1 MTVGESLFVS
11 RIKRRDVDRVD
22 ELKPATV
29 VVEAIDLTHDAL
41 GVCKLENGFMIFVE
55 GLLKGERAEIVIT
68 ETKKNY
74 GFGKVINLI
83 EKSPYRV
90 TAKCKHYDL
99 CGGCSLMHMDY
110 DLQLSFKKYRVET
123 TLKRIGL
130 NNVLVN
136 DMTGMINPYFYRNKV
151 EVKFRQSDK
160 GIEAGFFQARSHT
173 LVNLDECHI
182 MPKRLFDLLVLVKNV
197 SNELFIKAYDE
208 TTKHGFFK
216 SAILRESSKTKQVS
230 ILFMMPAGVKF
241 PHEEVFI
248 KKLIAKIPEIASIA
262 MAVTDED
269 NQFINEEVKILF
281 GEDGIIDAIDG
292 MDFWIS
298 HRSFFQTNPVQTER
312 LYKKALDFADLT
324 GKEKIIDAYCGIGTI
339 SLVAAKKAYKVFGI
353 DNVKPAV
360 MDARKNA
367 ELNHL
372 KNVFFEV
379 GEAEVVIQKWKKFK
393 FDVIFVDPPRKGC
406 EKAML
411 DAIIMMKIPKI
422 VYVSCDPGTLARDLK
437 ILSDGGYSIL
447 EVTPFDMF
455 PQSVHVETVTLLQL
469 K

>member
-1 MTVGESLFVS
+1 M
-11 RIKRRDVDRVD
+11 
-22 ELKPATV
+22 KPANEIV
-29 VVEAIDLTHDAL
+29 VAIDLTHDAL

-74 GFGKVINLI
+74 GFGKIVNLL

-90 TAKCKHYDL
+90 TPKCKHYEL

-136 DMTGMINPYFYRNKV
+136 DMIGMNNPYYYRNKV
-151 EVKFRQSDK
+151 EVKFRQGEK
-160 GIEAGFFQARSHT
+160 GIEAGFFQSKSHN

-182 MPKRLFDLLVLVKNV
+182 MPKKLFELLVLVKNIA
-197 SNELFIKAYDE
+197 NELQIKAYDE
-208 TTKHGFFK
+208 ETKTGIFK
-216 SAILRESSKTKQVS
+216 SAVLRESYKTKQVT
-230 ILFMMPAGVKF
+230 ILFHLPEKSSFPVSELFVKK
-241 PHEEVFI
+241 I
-248 KKLIAKIPEIASIA
+248 LAKIPEIASIA
-262 MAVTDED
+262 YSQTNED
-269 NQFINEEVKILF
+269 GMYINDDVHILYGEE
-281 GEDGIIDAIDG
+281 GIIDSIDG
-292 MDFWIS
+292 MDFWIG
-298 HRSFFQTNPVQTER
+298 HRSFFQTNPIQTEK
-312 LYKKALDFADLT
+312 LYRKALEYANLT
-324 GKEKIIDAYCGIGTI
+324 GKEKVIDAYCGIGTI

-353 DNVKPAV
+353 EVVKPAIL
-360 MDARKNA
+360 DARKNA
-367 ELNHL
+367 EINHL

-379 GEAEVVIQKWKKFK
+379 GEAETVIQKWKKFK
-393 FDVIFVDPPRKGC
+393 FDVIFVDPPRRGC
-406 EKAML
+406 DKALL
-411 DAIIMMKIPKI
+411 DAIIGMKIPKI

-455 PQSVHVETVTLLQL
+455 PQGVHVESVTLLSL